1 MQIEIGQVY
10 TFNKSA
16 TYDVINYI
24 EKDFK
29 SKRFDKI
36 WYLIYQIGDLSYFDK
51 KLNRS
56 IIWSKAMPNNEGT
69 MMDVEY
75 MYRYEFEELFN
86 KQGKLVGVM
95 NKDFGLNDE
104 WNLVK
109 KDIATKEWKPM
120 KDEMYEPISD
130 ERRV

>member
-10 TFNKSA
+10 TFNKSK
-16 TYDVINYI
+16 TYDVINYV
-24 EKDFK
+24 EKGK
-29 SKRFDKI
+29 TKRFDKI
-36 WYLIYQIGDLSYFDK
+36 WYLIYQIGDLDYFDR

-69 MMDVEY
+69 CMDIEY
-75 MYRYEFEELFN
+75 MYRFEFEELFN

-95 NKDFGLNDE
+95 NKDFGLNDN

-109 KDIATKEWKPM
+109 KDIATKDWEPM
-120 KDEMYEPISD
+120 KDEMYEPISN

>member
-1 MQIEIGQVY
+1 MQIEIGQIY
-10 TFNKSA
+10 TFNKSK
-16 TYDVINYI
+16 TYDVINHI
-24 EKDFK
+24 EKGK
-29 SKRFDKI
+29 TKRFDKI
-36 WYLIYQIGDLSYFDK
+36 WYLIYQIGDLDYFDR

-86 KQGKLVGVM
+86 KQGKFIGVM

>member
-10 TFNKSA
+10 TFNKSK
-16 TYDVINYI
+16 TYDVINYV
-24 EKDFK
+24 EKGK
-29 SKRFDKI
+29 TKRFDKI
-36 WYLIYQIGDLSYFDK
+36 WYLIYQIGDLDYFDR

-69 MMDVEY
+69 CMDIEY
-75 MYRYEFEELFN
+75 MYRFEFEELFN

-95 NKDFGLNDE
+95 NKDFGLNDN

-109 KDIATKEWKPM
+109 KDIATKDWEPM
-120 KDEMYEPISD
+120 KDERYEPISN

>member
-10 TFNKSA
+10 TFNKNK
-16 TYDVINYI
+16 TYDVINHI
-24 EKDFK
+24 EKDLK
-29 SKRFDKI
+29 SKRLDRI
-36 WYLIYQIGDLSYFDK
+36 WYQIYQIGDLSYFDK

-86 KQGKLVGVM
+86 KQGKLIGVM
-95 NKDFGLNDE
+95 NKDFGLNNN

-109 KDIATKEWKPM
+109 KDIATKDWEPM
-120 KDEMYEPISD
+120 KEDRYEPISD

>member
-16 TYDVINYI
+16 TYDVVNHI

-95 NKDFGLNDE
+95 NKDFGLNDK

>member
-10 TFNKSA
+10 TFNKSK
-16 TYDVINYI
+16 TYDVINTI
-24 EKDFK
+24 ENGKT
-29 SKRFDKI
+29 KRFDKI
-36 WYLIYQIGDLSYFDK
+36 WYLIYQIGDLDYFDR

-69 MMDVEY
+69 CMDIEY
-75 MYRYEFEELFN
+75 MYRFEFEELFN

-95 NKDFGLNDE
+95 NKDFGLNDN

-109 KDIATKEWKPM
+109 KDIATKDWEPM

>member
-10 TFNKSA
+10 TFNKSK
-16 TYDVINYI
+16 TYDVINTI
-24 EKDFK
+24 ENGKT
-29 SKRFDKI
+29 KRFDKI
-36 WYLIYQIGDLSYFDK
+36 WYLIYQIGDLDYFDR

>member
-1 MQIEIGQVY
+1 MQIELGQIY
-10 TFNKSA
+10 TFNKSK

-24 EKDFK
+24 EKGK
-29 SKRFDKI
+29 TKRFDKI
-36 WYLIYQIGDLSYFDK
+36 WYLIYQIGDLDYFDR

-69 MMDVEY
+69 CIDIEY
-75 MYRYEFEELFN
+75 MYRFEFEELFN
-86 KQGKLVGVM
+86 KQGKFIGVM
-95 NKDFGLNDE
+95 NKDFGLNDR

-109 KDIATKEWKPM
+109 KDIATKDWEPM
-120 KDEMYEPISD
+120 KDNMYEPITD

>member
-1 MQIEIGQVY
+1 MQIETGQIY

-16 TYDVINYI
+16 TYDVINHI
-24 EKDFK
+24 EKGK
-29 SKRFDKI
+29 TKREDKI

-69 MMDVEY
+69 CMDVEY
-75 MYRYEFEELFN
+75 MYRFEFEELFN
-86 KQGKLVGVM
+86 KQGKFIGVM
-95 NKDFGLNDE
+95 NKDFGLNDR

-109 KDIATKEWKPM
+109 KDIATKDWESM
-120 KDEMYEPISD
+120 KENIYEPIT
-130 ERRV
+130 RREVQK

>member
-10 TFNKSA
+10 TFNKSK
-16 TYDVINYI
+16 TYDVINHI
-24 EKDFK
+24 EKGK
-29 SKRFDKI
+29 TKRFDKI
-36 WYLIYQIGDLSYFDK
+36 WYLIYQIGDLDYFDR

-109 KDIATKEWKPM
+109 KDIATKDWEPM
-120 KDEMYEPISD
+120 KDNMYEPIT
-130 ERRV
+130 RREVQK

>member
-10 TFNKSA
+10 TFNKSK

-36 WYLIYQIGDLSYFDK
+36 WYLIYQIGDLDYFDR

-69 MMDVEY
+69 CMDVEY

-95 NKDFGLNDE
+95 NKDFGLNDK

-109 KDIATKEWKPM
+109 KDIATKDWEPM
-120 KDEMYEPISD
+120 KDGRYEPISD

>member
-16 TYDVINYI
+16 TYDVINHI
-24 EKDFK
+24 EKGK
-29 SKRFDKI
+29 TKRFDKI

-69 MMDVEY
+69 CMDIEY

>member
-1 MQIEIGQVY
+1 MQIELGQIY
-10 TFNKSA
+10 TFNKSK
-16 TYDVINYI
+16 TYDVINHI
-24 EKDFK
+24 EKGK
-29 SKRFDKI
+29 TKRFDKI
-36 WYLIYQIGDLSYFDK
+36 WYLIYQIGDLDYFDR

-120 KDEMYEPISD
+120 KDGMYEPISD

>member
-10 TFNKSA
+10 TFNKSK
-16 TYDVINYI
+16 TYDVINHI
-24 EKDFK
+24 EKDLK
-29 SKRFDKI
+29 SKRLDRI
-36 WYLIYQIGDLSYFDK
+36 WYQIYQIGDLSYFDK

-86 KQGKLVGVM
+86 KQGKLIGVM
-95 NKDFGLNDE
+95 NKDFGLNNN

-109 KDIATKEWKPM
+109 KDIATKDWEPM
-120 KDEMYEPISD
+120 KEDRYEPISD

>member
-1 MQIEIGQVY
+1 MQIEIGQIY
-10 TFNKSA
+10 TFNKSK
-16 TYDVINYI
+16 TYDVINHI
-24 EKDFK
+24 EKGK
-29 SKRFDKI
+29 TKRFDKI

-95 NKDFGLNDE
+95 NKNFGLNDE

>member
-10 TFNKSA
+10 TFNKSK
-16 TYDVINYI
+16 TYDVINYV
-24 EKDFK
+24 EKGK
-29 SKRFDKI
+29 TKRFDKI
-36 WYLIYQIGDLSYFDK
+36 WYLIYQIGDLDYFDR

-69 MMDVEY
+69 CMDIEY
-75 MYRYEFEELFN
+75 MYRFEFEELFN

-95 NKDFGLNDE
+95 NKDFGLNDN

-109 KDIATKEWKPM
+109 KDIATKDWKPM
-120 KDEMYEPISD
+120 KDGRYEPISD

>member
-1 MQIEIGQVY
+1 MQIELGQIY
-10 TFNKSA
+10 TFNKSK
-16 TYDVINYI
+16 TYDVINHI
-24 EKDFK
+24 EKGK
-29 SKRFDKI
+29 TKRFDKI
-36 WYLIYQIGDLSYFDK
+36 WYLIYQIGDLDYFDR

-69 MMDVEY
+69 CMDVEY
-75 MYRYEFEELFN
+75 MYRFEFEELFN
-86 KQGKLVGVM
+86 KQGKFIGVM
-95 NKDFGLNDE
+95 NKDFGLNDR

-109 KDIATKEWKPM
+109 KDIATKEWEPM

>member
-1 MQIEIGQVY
+1 MQIELGQIY
-10 TFNKSA
+10 TFNKSK

-24 EKDFK
+24 EKGK
-29 SKRFDKI
+29 TKRFDKI
-36 WYLIYQIGDLSYFDK
+36 WYLIYQIGDLDYFDR

-69 MMDVEY
+69 CMDIEY
-75 MYRYEFEELFN
+75 MYRFEFEELFN
-86 KQGKLVGVM
+86 KQGKFIGVM
-95 NKDFGLNDE
+95 NKDFGLNDR

-109 KDIATKEWKPM
+109 KDIATKDWEPM
-120 KDEMYEPISD
+120 KDNMYEPITE